1 MQSNF
6 VVCAIAVASFSL
18 AHPASAAPEPPPAN
32 SSGAAEVNP
41 DGALSMTIK
50 YGQGFEKRRRSHH
63 GVMEPVGMPVGS
75 AVEISLEFPKTM
87 VGYPV
92 VIVPLDG
99 GQISAS
105 MQPLVVAANGTV
117 DFSFEAG
124 STAGLYRLQV
134 RGAQPCELQLYAFDP
149 NRARTR
155 PGGAGRP

>member
-1 MQSNF
+1 MHSTHHPRLLLVWLSYLILSGTGLLAQSAHAENNGGDDKHESLRML
-6 VVCAIAVASFSL
+6 VV
-18 AHPASAAPEPPPAN
+18 
-32 SSGAAEVNP
+32 
-41 DGALSMTIK
+41 
-50 YGQGFEKRRRSHH
+50 YGQGKEKRRQSHR
-63 GVMEPVGMPVGS
+63 GIMEPVGVPLGNV
-75 AVEISLEFPKTM
+75 VEISLEFPKTM

-117 DFSFEAG
+117 DFRFEAG
-124 STAGLYRLQV
+124 STAGLYRLRV

-155 PGGAGRP
+155 PGGAGSP